1 MIELLKAIGKL
12 RQGQL
17 AELYDDGKEKLE
29 QSEFVKNILSDVA
42 KSLGKVSEEVSLKIL
57 EDDNNGVF
65 ELIAA
70 AKYRMYIEYRKVGFK
85 PEQAF
90 ELIKWELYLA
100 N

>member
-90 ELIKWELYLA
+90 ELIK
-100 N
+100 

>member
-12 RQGQL
+12 SQEQL
-17 AELYDDGKEKLE
+17 AGLYDDGKDKLE
-29 QSEFVKNILSDVA
+29 QSEFIKNILSDMV
-42 KSLGKVSEEVSLKIL
+42 KSLSQVSEEVSLMIL

-70 AKYRMYIEYRKVGFK
+70 AKYRMYTEYRKVGFK

-90 ELIKWELYLA
+90 ELIK
-100 N
+100 

>member
-12 RQGQL
+12 TQGQL
-17 AELYDDGKEKLE
+17 AELYDDGKDKLE
-29 QSEFVKNILSDVA
+29 QSEFLKNILSDVA
-42 KSLGKVSEEVSLKIL
+42 KSLSQVSEEVSLKIL

-70 AKYRMYIEYRKVGFK
+70 AKYRMYAEYQKVGFS

-90 ELIKWELYLA
+90 ELIK
-100 N
+100 

>member
-1 MIELLKAIGKL
+1 MIEILKAIRKL
-12 RQGQL
+12 NQEQL

-29 QSEFVKNILSDVA
+29 QSKFLKNILSDIA
-42 KSLGKVSEEVSLKIL
+42 KSVSKVSEEVSLKIL

-70 AKYRMYIEYRKVGFK
+70 AKYRMYTEYQKVGFK

-90 ELIKWELYLA
+90 ELIK
-100 N
+100 

>member
-12 RQGQL
+12 TQGQL

-29 QSEFVKNILSDVA
+29 QSEFLKNILPDVA
-42 KSLGKVSEEVSLKIL
+42 KSLSKVSEEVSLKIL

-70 AKYRMYIEYRKVGFK
+70 TKMRMYREYINVGFE
-85 PEQAF
+85 PDEAF
-90 ELIKWELYLA
+90 ELIK
-100 N
+100 